1 MIRPTG
7 RIRLLAFALAI
18 AASAALAGCSAKAR
32 VRSPRV
38 PVTVARV
45 TVRPVP
51 LVITATGTVEAAQ
64 NADVGSQVGGVVR
77 RVAFAEGQEVKA
89 GQVLFELDP
98 RPFRNALAVAQAGL
112 QRDRAQAETAR
123 KEADRAKQLYDQGVL
138 SQADW
143 DQKRATSESASATV
157 KSDEAAVANA
167 QLDLQ
172 YATIRAPVSGQTG
185 RLMVHVG
192 DLVKSATSDPLVKV
206 VQTRPIRVRFPV
218 SVNDV
223 PLVQRFR
230 RGDPRVDVTIP
241 GGDSVAISGR
251 LVFVDNAVDESSGTL
266 LLKGE
271 FANRDGA
278 LVPGQFVDVRLVL
291 EQQHDRLVVPAAA
304 VSRGQEGAFVYVVQ
318 PDSTVQTQPVTV
330 ERTLDELAVLS
341 GGVEAGQSVITDGQL
356 RLSPG
361 SKVII
366 REAGPGRGGAG
377 GHGATQNAAAGGG
390 DSGDGTRRVNG
401 GRGRKP

>member
-1 MIRPTG
+1 MIRSTG
-7 RIRLLAFALAI
+7 FRRLAFALAI
-18 AASAALAGCSAKAR
+18 VSFAGCTAKPR
-32 VRSPRV
+32 MRSPRV
-38 PVTVARV
+38 PVAVAKV

-51 LVITATGTVEAAQ
+51 LVIAATGTVEAAQ
-64 NADVGSQVGGVVR
+64 NADVGSQVGGVVT

-89 GQVLFELDP
+89 GQVLFELAP
-98 RPFRNALAVAQAGL
+98 RPFRNAVEAAQAAL

-123 KEADRAKQLYDQGVL
+123 KEADRAKQLFDQNVL
-138 SQADW
+138 SQAEW
-143 DQKRATSESASATV
+143 DQKRAASESAIATV

-167 QLDLQ
+167 RLNLQ

-192 DLVKSATSDPLVKV
+192 DLVKAATSEPLVKV
-206 VQTRPIRVRFPV
+206 VQTHPVRVRFPV

-230 RGDPRVDVTIP
+230 RGDPRVEVTIP
-241 GGDSVAISGR
+241 GGDSVPITGR

-271 FANRDGA
+271 FANTDGA

-291 EQQHDRLVVPAAA
+291 EQEHDRLVVPTAA

-330 ERTLDELAVLS
+330 ERTLDELAVLTS
-341 GGVEAGQSVITDGQL
+341 GVEAGQSVITDGQL

-361 SKVII
+361 SRVII

-377 GHGATQNAAAGGG
+377 GHAGPTQNAAGGGGG
-390 DSGDGTRRVNG
+390 DAGGHRGTG
-401 GRGRKP
+401 GRARKP

>member
-1 MIRPTG
+1 MKRPAGTF
-7 RIRLLAFALAI
+7 RLHLLSWLAI
-18 AASAALAGCSAKAR
+18 AATAGCAAKPHA
-32 VRSPRV
+32 RSPRV
-38 PVTVARV
+38 PVTVATV
-45 TVRPVP
+45 TMRPVP
-51 LVITATGTVEAAQ
+51 LVLTATGTVEAAQ
-64 NADVGSQVGGVVR
+64 NADVGSQVGGVVT
-77 RVAFAEGQEVKA
+77 RVAFAEGQEVRA

-98 RPFRNALAVAQAGL
+98 RPFRNALEAAQAAL
-112 QRDRAQAETAR
+112 ARDRAQAETAR
-123 KEADRAKQLYDQGVL
+123 KEADRAKQLFDQNVL
-138 SQADW
+138 SQSEW
-143 DQKRATSESASATV
+143 DQKRAASESAIATV
-157 KSDEAAVANA
+157 QSDEAAVANA
-167 QLDLQ
+167 KLNLQ

-192 DLVKSATSDPLVKV
+192 DLVKAATSDPLVKV
-206 VQTRPIRVRFPV
+206 VQTRPVRVRFPV

-241 GGDSVAISGR
+241 GGDSLPISGR
-251 LVFVDNAVDESSGTL
+251 LVFVDNAVDEASGTL

-291 EQQHDRLVVPAAA
+291 EQAHDRLVVPAAA

-318 PDSTVQTQPVTV
+318 PDSTVQTQPVSV
-330 ERTLDELAVLS
+330 ERTLDELAVLT

-361 SKVII
+361 SKVVI
-366 REAGPGRGGAG
+366 REAGAGRGAGNRGAS
-377 GHGATQNAAAGGG
+377 TQNAAAGGG
-390 DSGDGTRRVNG
+390 ESSGAHKAG
-401 GRGRKP
+401 GRSRKP